1 MGTYRKFDLETLQH
15 KDEDSNFK
23 KFIQN
28 LLTFFVT
35 LFFLTIIFYLLAA
48 YLIETPQQR
57 LLQDEVRRLKQEY
70 ERQYKQYKQLEAGV
84 RRLQAMDRDLY
95 KVIFEAEPPVEE
107 PLTNFDTLDILTAK
121 QIIRWN
127 TKDIRAQIREWRRIK
142 PQYLKLIEYIK
153 THVNQLQ
160 HIPSIQPVPNPGLHF
175 VVYGYG
181 RKIDPI
187 YKTPSFHQGIDYA
200 APPGTPVFATASGTV
215 VEANQKIRGLG
226 KHIKIDH
233 GNKFMTLYA
242 HLSDMT
248 VTVGQQVRQGQIIGY
263 VGNTGKALLPLLH
276 YEVLYKGKPINP
288 VYFFF
293 LELSPTQYQKIKQM
307 ADRSGISLD

>member
-1 MGTYRKFDLETLQH
+1 M
-15 KDEDSNFK
+15 
-23 KFIQN
+23 
-28 LLTFFVT
+28 
-35 LFFLTIIFYLLAA
+35 TIIFYLLAV
-48 YLIETPQQR
+48 YFIETPQQR
-57 LLQDEVRRLKQEY
+57 LLQDEVRRLRQEY
-70 ERQYKQYKQLEAGV
+70 EMQYKQYKQLEAGV
-84 RRLQAMDRDLY
+84 RRLQALDRDLY
-95 KVIFEAEPPVEE
+95 KVIFEAEPPRQQ
-107 PLTNFDTLDILTAK
+107 PLTNFDTLDLLTAK

-127 TKDIRAQIREWRRIK
+127 TKDLKAQLRNWKKIK
-142 PQYLKLIEYIK
+142 PQYLSLIAYFK
-153 THVNQLQ
+153 THINQLQ
-160 HIPSIQPVPNPGLHF
+160 HIPGIQPVPNAGLRF

-215 VEANQKIRGLG
+215 LEANQKIRGLG
-226 KHIKIDH
+226 KHVKIQHDK
-233 GNKFMTLYA
+233 GFVTLYA
-242 HLSDMT
+242 HLNDMT
-248 VTVGQQVRQGQIIGY
+248 VTVGQKVRQGQIIGY

-293 LELSPTQYQKIKQM
+293 LELTPTQFYKLKEM